1 MTEREQ
7 ALDILLSVDDGAFAT
22 PLLDAL
28 QGETRDVNFIRTL
41 VLGVLRWQLRLDYV
55 IEQLAARRVARID
68 RMPMQLLRMGI
79 YQLMFMEVPTY
90 AAVSETVT
98 LTGRRAARAK
108 GFVNAVLRKATASD
122 LHAMLPPDS
131 GDELARLPV
140 EFAHPKWLVER
151 WVSSFGVSRTKA
163 ILASNQSFSHPD
175 LLVNERRLSIEAAE
189 EILTAKQISFERSA
203 ITPGVLRIEAGT
215 SKLREEIAAGLFYP
229 MDEASVLVAT
239 LVDVHHGRVLDLAAA
254 PGGKSLVMAL
264 RGGNVT
270 SNDISPQRLY
280 RLRRLLPRFVDR
292 QPSLVVS
299 DARAAVFRRGAFH
312 SVLLDAPCSATGTI
326 RKSPEI
332 KWRLTREAIEA
343 FSLLQREM
351 IAEALKLDPEVCI
364 YSTCSLEPE
373 ENDGVIDHALASTAH
388 YRLVDAGE
396 MATREAHRW
405 IRDGVLRITPESGT
419 DGFTAFVLRRTS

>member
-98 LTGRRAARAK
+98 LTGQSAARAK

-189 EILTAKQISFERSA
+189 EILTAKQISFERSS

-280 RLRRLLPRFVDR
+280 RLRRLLPRFVDG

-299 DARAAVFRRGAFH
+299 DARAAAFRRGAFH

-343 FSLLQREM
+343 FGLLQREM
-351 IAEALKLDPEVCI
+351 ITEALKLDPEVCI

-388 YRLVDAGE
+388 YRLDDAGE
-396 MATREAHRW
+396 VATREAHRW